1 MAQIRSVRN
10 HTDQYLRAHLGQV
23 LDEVQAGDEVTIL
36 RDERPVA
43 RMAPAAAPA
52 PRTFGMM
59 RFEVPDDF
67 DAPPTQAELAAW
79 E

>member
-1 MAQIRSVRN
+1 MAQIGSVRN
-10 HTDQYLRAHLGQV
+10 HTEQYLKAHLGRI
-23 LDEVQAGDEVTIL
+23 LAEVEAGDEVTIL

-43 RMAPAAAPA
+43 RMVPAAAPA